1 MSLVTPMTNEITLSR
16 GGMRS
21 CNSFIHEG
29 GWGAPRYRFRWGEKE
44 KGRYHAVG
52 LDKQKVVLLW
62 TLADERGRGKKH
74 ARYKAG

>member
-1 MSLVTPMTNEITLSR
+1 MSLVSPMTNEITLYAAECAHVTHLYMKVA
-16 GGMRS
+16 GG
-21 CNSFIHEG
+21 HLGTDLG
-29 GWGAPRYRFRWGEKE
+29 GG